1 MIENTALP
9 PLTEMSPRH
18 QAYVTALVARL
29 GVSPAHEREDVV
41 QEVMLQA
48 YRSRENPHGLEPRAL
63 LFGITRHVIFRWIT
77 RREHEQ
83 KKAAVVVLEPPLVE
97 SVEETYEAAER
108 RRLVRET
115 IERLPPDFRD
125 VMQWVEI
132 DGLSME
138 DAARAVGINVNTGHS
153 RLRLA
158 RAQFTA
164 AIRRHAARL
173 RATERL

>member
-18 QAYVTALVARL
+18 QAYVLALVARL
-29 GVSPAHEREDVV
+29 GVSPAHEREDLV
-41 QEVMLQA
+41 QEVLLRA
-48 YRSRENPHGLEPRAL
+48 HRSQNPNKLEPRAL
-63 LFGITRHVIFRWIT
+63 LFGITRHVVFRWISQ

-83 KKAAVVVLEPPLVE
+83 RRHAVVELEPPIVE
-97 SVEETYEAAER
+97 PVDETYEAAER
-108 RRLVRET
+108 RRVVQDA
-115 IERLPPDFRD
+115 IESLPPKFRD

-138 DAARAVGINVNTGHS
+138 ETARSVGINVNTGYS

-158 RAQFTA
+158 RARFTEVV
-164 AIRRHAARL
+164 RRYLASG
-173 RATERL
+173 RAERL

>member
-9 PLTEMSPRH
+9 PLTEIGPRH

-29 GVSPAHEREDVV
+29 GVSPAHERDDLV
-41 QEVMLQA
+41 QEVLLRA
-48 YRSRENPHGLEPRAL
+48 HRSLNPNKLEPRAL
-63 LFGITRHVIFRWIT
+63 LFGIARHVVFRWIAQ

-83 KKAAVVVLEPPLVE
+83 KHTVVELEPPIVE
-97 SVEETYEAAER
+97 PVDETYEAAER
-108 RRLVRET
+108 RMLVRET
-115 IERLPPDFRD
+115 IDRLPPDYRD

-138 DAARAVGINVNTGHS
+138 EAARTVGINVNTGHS

-164 AIRRHAARL
+164 AIRRYVARL
-173 RATERL
+173 NRTERL